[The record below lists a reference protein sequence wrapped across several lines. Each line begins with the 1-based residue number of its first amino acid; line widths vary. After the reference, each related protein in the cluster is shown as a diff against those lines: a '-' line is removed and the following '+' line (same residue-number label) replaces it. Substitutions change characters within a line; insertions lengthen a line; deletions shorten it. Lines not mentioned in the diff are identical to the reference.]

1 MYKKLI
7 AALLA
12 TTVSSVAMASELEAE
27 ALGLVKQFGTTLKG
41 QLVSAM
47 KEGGPVKAI
56 EFCNLRAPGIAAD
69 IAAASG
75 WEVGRTSLKIRSED
89 NAPDSWELKV
99 LQEFEAKKSTGTA
112 PAMLE
117 YSEVVEVDGK
127 KNFRYMKAIPTE
139 KACLNCHAA
148 TIAPDVEAKL
158 HELYPSDNARGF
170 NEGDIRGAFTLTKP
184 L

>member
-1 MYKKLI
+1 MYKNMI
-7 AALLA
+7 AVLLTA
-12 TTVSSVAMASELEAE
+12 TVSSIAMASESETEAR
-27 ALGLVKQFGTTLKG
+27 GLIKQFGSTLKG
-41 QLVSAM
+41 QLVGAM

-56 EFCNLRAPGIAAD
+56 EFCNISAPGIAAD

-75 WEVGRTSLKIRSED
+75 WEVGRTSLKTRSEA
-89 NAPDSWELKV
+89 NTPDSWELKV
-99 LQEFEAKKSTGTA
+99 LQQFEAKKSAGTA
-112 PAMLE
+112 PATLE

-127 KNFRYMKAIPTE
+127 KSFRYMKAIPTE

-158 HELYPSDNARGF
+158 HELYPNDNARGF
-170 NEGDIRGAFTLTKP
+170 NEGDIRGAFSLTKP